1 MGYLQFSTVIGRQ
14 KNKNGMESVPR
25 PRVPKFGKKIGTKE
39 KMTKKGEKESNRNRA
54 ILGKKE
60 K

>member
-1 MGYLQFSTVIGRQ
+1 M
-14 KNKNGMESVPR
+14 KSVPR
-25 PRVPKFGKKIGTKE
+25 LRVPKFGKKIGTKE